1 MILVVDTET
10 TGIPDFTGN
19 PEDEGQP
26 RLVQLGAILMDA
38 SYTIRAELNMLV
50 STHAQFST
58 PEVEKI
64 HGIDKQT
71 LMKYGFNE
79 LDVMV
84 NFNYLCRRAEVIVAH
99 NLKFD
104 AFILGTAFHH
114 AGIAAAPP
122 EKKFCTMTEMAK
134 VIKPGANGRVSLM
147 QSYQHAF
154 GTKFEGA
161 HDAMA
166 DVRACARLYRWL
178 NDPSGATATK
188 SAPEVEPSD
197 ALEFDHDTPMP
208 FGKWKGTKL
217 RNVPASY
224 LRWLKGEGCSN
235 PLMQKYLEKQKDL

>member
-10 TGIPDFTGN
+10 TGLPDFAGT

-38 SYTIRAELNMLV
+38 SYNVRAELNMLV
-50 STHAQFST
+50 ATHAQFLT

-84 NFNYLCRRAEVIVAH
+84 AFNYLCRRAEVIVAH
-99 NLKFD
+99 NLRFD

-122 EKKFCTMTEMAK
+122 EKKYCTMVEMAK
-134 VIKPGANGRVSLM
+134 SMGSSTHRISLANAHM
-147 QSYQHAF
+147 HAF
-154 GTKFEGA
+154 KKGFDNA

-178 NDPSGATATK
+178 QNPETPGTEP
-188 SAPEVEPSD
+188 PEVEPSD

-208 FGKWKGTKL
+208 FGKHRGVKL
-217 RNVPASY
+217 RNVDPSY
-224 LRWLKGEGCSN
+224 LRWLKREGCNN
-235 PLMQKYLEKQKDL
+235 PLLQKYLENQKDL